1 MGLFVTQ
8 PNPPPPPPPPTV
20 MENFEILKYFEIL
33 NQINMILL
41 ILYSISY
48 YNSKFSIMFGT
59 FS

>member
-1 MGLFVTQ
+1 
-8 PNPPPPPPPPTV
+8 